1 MFPVFQNHFDGDA
14 FSYQSEDMNFFIFM
28 NENVNAYDHEMA
40 VEEYNAVFSL
50 LNIPDVVNYE
60 VVGSGDINE
69 IDYFYEIMMTFIVS
83 GTVVTLSDVQNEP
96 LPEEIEVEVD
106 EESKADMR
114 ILIVLVVCLIVCF
127 TLLFR
132 VFLQ

>member
-1 MFPVFQNHFDGDA
+1 
-14 FSYQSEDMNFFIFM
+14 
-28 NENVNAYDHEMA
+28 MA

-69 IDYFYEIMMTFIVS
+69 IDYFYEIKITFIVS

-106 EESKADMR
+106 EESKADMT